1 MIIKGEN
8 KDKLFNNI
16 KDYFNDEF
24 IDSKEL
30 VRLCNEFLQG
40 GDKLYPLSAL
50 EKTEY
55 KVLLSQVLVT

>member
-30 VRLCNEFLQG
+30 EIM
-40 GDKLYPLSAL
+40 
-50 EKTEY
+50 
-55 KVLLSQVLVT
+55 